1 MKPIKKTSIHL
12 QIKINVLIALAVVAC
27 VLFSCFSASAGGTYL
42 KDTTIKAQTFQ
53 MFRGAKGGKFIVITS
68 KSGNQYKKYFK

>member
-1 MKPIKKTSIHL
+1 MKLLILLCAFTLNCIASN
-12 QIKINVLIALAVVAC
+12 NV
-27 VLFSCFSASAGGTYL
+27 YL

-68 KSGNQYKKYFK
+68 KTGNQYKKYFK